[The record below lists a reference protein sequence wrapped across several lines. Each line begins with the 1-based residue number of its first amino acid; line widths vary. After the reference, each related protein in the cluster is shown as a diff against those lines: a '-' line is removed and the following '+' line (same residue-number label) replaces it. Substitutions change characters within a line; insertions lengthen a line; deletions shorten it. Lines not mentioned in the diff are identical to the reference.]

1 MKAHQ
6 NHRCPEDLNHNQEG
20 PRFSRLW
27 YQEQGVTQY
36 VIFFPLLL
44 QNVDYK

>member
-6 NHRCPEDLNHNQEG
+6 DPRCLEDLNHKQEG
-20 PRFSRLW
+20 LRFSRLW

-36 VIFFPLLL
+36 LLFSPLLL
-44 QNVDYK
+44 QNAD